1 MNHAS
6 VAIYDDYHLLLR
18 VPHPE
23 EVIERIAGS
32 WLVKG
37 GAVVP
42 WTLKIARYLSSL
54 EVPVISRIAVD
65 YDWPSY
71 RLVVPAPMRHQVQMS
86 DFLVR
91 HRRAFLFGG
100 IGTGKTLSTLWA
112 FDYLRTVTPNYR
124 MLVICPLS
132 IVNESWGD
140 SIKTHFRH
148 LSYSVLVGTA
158 KKRAMLA
165 RKSTSIHIIN
175 FDGVAVIEDI
185 LRSNAYDVVVVDEG
199 TALKN
204 ATTRR
209 WKAANRVIHSD
220 AGIWLLT
227 GTPTPQG
234 PMDAYGQ
241 AKLLGSRALPKTT
254 MQWKMQT
261 MVQVTSFKWVPRK
274 ESPELVKR
282 VLSPALM
289 IDKRKVMADLPPV
302 TNVFRQVAMTAQ
314 QKRALSELFLRD
326 QVVEQGAR
334 ITAANAAV
342 RLIKALQVAAGCV
355 YDDDGE
361 VVQFDNTP
369 RINELIDFI
378 EQSASKTVVY
388 VPYRH
393 VLAAVLKALEKR
405 GFKVA
410 VVHGGVGR
418 AERERIFKSFQTTD
432 EYGVLLAIPNAMAH
446 GVTATAASTCVWF
459 LPQSRNEIYTQASG
473 RVDRKGQKLPVTIA
487 HIYGHAVEKQLYEAQ
502 QSGVDYE
509 RKVLA
514 LYQKLSEQS
523 QGENP

>member
-1 MNHAS
+1 MNSAG
-6 VAIYDDYHLLLR
+6 VAVYDDYHLLLR
-18 VPHPE
+18 VPDPD
-23 EVIERIAGS
+23 EVVERIEGSRIVAGG
-32 WLVKG
+32 V
-37 GAVVP
+37 VVP
-42 WTLKIARYLSSL
+42 WTLKVARYLSAL
-54 EVPVISRIAVD
+54 HVPVVSRIAAD
-65 YDWPSY
+65 YEWPSY
-71 RLVVPAPMRHQVQMS
+71 KALVPSPMRHQVRMS

-112 FDYLRTVTPNYR
+112 FDYLRTLHPNLR

-148 LSYSVLVGTA
+148 LSYTVLVGSA
-158 KKRAMLA
+158 SKRVALA
-165 RKSTSIHIIN
+165 RKNTNIHVIN
-175 FDGVAVIEDI
+175 FDGAVVIEDV
-185 LRSNAYDVVVVDEG
+185 LRSNAYDIVVVDES
-199 TALKN
+199 TALKTS
-204 ATTRR
+204 TTRR
-209 WKAANRVIHSD
+209 WKVTNRIIHSD
-220 AGIWLLT
+220 AGLWMLT

-234 PMDAYGQ
+234 PMDAFGQ
-241 AKLLGSRALPKTT
+241 AKLIGSRALPKTV

-274 ESPELVKR
+274 ESGALVKQ
-282 VLSPALM
+282 VLSPALV
-289 IDKRKVMADLPPV
+289 IDKREVMPDLPPV
-302 TNVFRQVAMTAQ
+302 TNVFRQVAMTAP

-326 QVVEQGAR
+326 QVTENGTC

-361 VVQFDNTP
+361 VVRFDNTP
-369 RINELIDFI
+369 RITELLSLI

-393 VLAAVLKALEKR
+393 VLNIVQQALAKA
-405 GFKVA
+405 GHSVA

-418 AERERIFKSFQTTD
+418 AERERVFRSFQNDD
-432 EYGVLLAIPNAMAH
+432 EYDVLLAIPNAMAH

-473 RVDRKGQKLPVTIA
+473 RVDRKGQKLPVTVA
-487 HIYGHAVEKQLYEAQ
+487 HLYGHPVEKQLYEAQ
-502 QSGVDYE
+502 QEGVDYE

-514 LYQKLSEQS
+514 LYRKLSGHEQ
-523 QGENP
+523 GDVP